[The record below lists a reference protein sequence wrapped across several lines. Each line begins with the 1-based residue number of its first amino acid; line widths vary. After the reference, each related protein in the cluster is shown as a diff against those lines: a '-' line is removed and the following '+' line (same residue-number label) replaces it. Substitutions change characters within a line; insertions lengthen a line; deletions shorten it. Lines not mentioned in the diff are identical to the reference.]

1 MGDILVKWHRL
12 CLWLMCCLAVGCGG
26 AKTGLPDLRL
36 EAVKL
41 NDAGYQ
47 YYRESR
53 WYLAREKFSQALKM
67 NRLIDHRPGI
77 AANLNNLGAIA
88 QEQGGLKEARQYYQE
103 ALTIQKD
110 IGEPEGICE
119 ALNNLGT
126 VYAALGNWHEAE
138 NLYQEA
144 MGYASKLPPGPLL
157 ALTLTRQ
164 GDVARQRQDFQQALG
179 LYQQALAVDKAKRNR
194 AGMAVRWVRLGRIY
208 LDLLDY
214 NASRRYLAMALKEF
228 RRQEMTS
235 GIIDALDGLTRLA
248 LAQRYHTLARRY
260 GERLLNLYEARGQSK
275 KAEELK
281 GLLQPKGRK

>member
-1 MGDILVKWHRL
+1 MKWQRL
-12 CLWLMCCLAVGCGG
+12 CFWLVCCLATGCGG
-26 AKTGLPDLRL
+26 AKSGLPDLHL

-53 WYLAREKFSQALKM
+53 WRLAREKFSQALKL
-67 NRLIDHRPGI
+67 NRLIDHGPGI

-88 QEQGGLKEARQYYQE
+88 QVEGDLDGARRYYQE

-110 IGEPEGICE
+110 LGEPEGICE

-126 VYAALGNWHEAE
+126 VYAAQGHWREAQ

-144 MGYASKLPPGPLL
+144 MGYARMLPPGPLL
-157 ALTLTRQ
+157 ALTLTHQ

-179 LYQQALAVDKAKRNR
+179 LYQEALAIDKARKNR
-194 AGMAVRWVRLGRIY
+194 GGMAMRWARLGRTY
-208 LDLLDY
+208 LDLLNY
-214 NASRRYLAMALKEF
+214 SSSRRYLVMALQEF

-235 GIIDALDGLTRLA
+235 GIIDSLDGLMHLA
-248 LAQRYHTLARRY
+248 LAQDYREQAEHY
-260 GERLLNLYEARGQSK
+260 GKRLLEIYEARGQSREAERVSALLK
-275 KAEELK
+275 K
-281 GLLQPKGRK
+281 PRR